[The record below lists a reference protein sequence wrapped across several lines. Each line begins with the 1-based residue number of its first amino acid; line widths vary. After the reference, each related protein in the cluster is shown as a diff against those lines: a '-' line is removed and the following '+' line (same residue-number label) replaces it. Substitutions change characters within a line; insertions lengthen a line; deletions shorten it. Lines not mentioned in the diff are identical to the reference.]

1 MWCFDPTARRQLT
14 HSELGIT
21 KKLKSTDCKVLELL
35 LIHQGQIVSKEQL
48 VNVAWPG
55 RIVSG
60 SSLTQSI
67 AQLRLALGDNGRE
80 QKMIQ
85 TVPRQGYRL
94 VTGVIEMV
102 QQPEPESALLQPTQA
117 AAPEHCREHEPS
129 HRHSIPAV
137 ASLPASVSRLQ
148 WSLLIFLSLLL
159 LITAS
164 WLAVITYT
172 NTKTERENWQQVT
185 YERVDYFFE
194 PDDKGEQL
202 FEWLK
207 DVYPDNLRML
217 YLSKNP
223 EQIYVSC
230 VFQSGSLQER
240 EATNM
245 SFEYGFSSVQ
255 IKEAIREQCQ

>member
-1 MWCFDPTARRQLT
+1 MWYFDPTARRQLT

-35 LIHQGQIVSKEQL
+35 LTHQGQIVSKEQL
-48 VNVAWPG
+48 VNIAWPG

-80 QKMIQ
+80 QKIIQ

-94 VTGVIEMV
+94 VTGRLEMV
-102 QQPEPESALLQPTQA
+102 QQPEPESALVSLAHTHHSELVSIA
-117 AAPEHCREHEPS
+117 SKGPELSET
-129 HRHSIPAV
+129 
-137 ASLPASVSRLQ
+137 LPPKGSSPVQ
-148 WSLLIFLSLLL
+148 WGLLIFLSLSF
-159 LITAS
+159 IIISS
-164 WLAVITYT
+164 WLAVIIYT
-172 NTKTERENWQQVT
+172 NATTERGNWKQVT
-185 YERVDYFFE
+185 YEGVRYFFE
-194 PDDKGEQL
+194 TKDNGVQL

-207 DVYPDNLRML
+207 GTYPDNMQML

-230 VFQSGSLQER
+230 VFQSDSLQER
-240 EATNM
+240 EAMNM
-245 SFEYGFSSVQ
+245 SFEHNIALVQ
-255 IKEAIREQCQ
+255 VKEVIREQCQ